1 MSIGYFGELAFG
13 TGVVLTSL
21 TLNEPVTIQA
31 MGSQHVVVPV
41 GEASMERHCMIRLND
56 TGAFLWEQ
64 LGANTTEDVLVRALL
79 AEYAVDEDTARAD
92 VAVFLGE
99 LRDADLLEE

>member
-1 MSIGYFGELAFG
+1 MKIKGGF
-13 TGVVLTSL
+13 VV
-21 TLNEPVTIQA
+21 NKV
-31 MGSQHVVVPV
+31 GSQHVVVPV

-64 LGANTTEDVLVRALL
+64 LGADTTEDALVRALL
-79 AEYAVDEDTARAD
+79 AEYAVDEDVARAD
-92 VAVFLGE
+92 VEAFLGK

>member
-1 MSIGYFGELAFG
+1 
-13 TGVVLTSL
+13 
-21 TLNEPVTIQA
+21 
-31 MGSQHVVVPV
+31 
-41 GEASMERHCMIRLND
+41 MIRLND

-64 LGANTTEDVLVRALL
+64 LGADTTEDVLVRALL

-92 VAVFLGE
+92 VAVFLGK